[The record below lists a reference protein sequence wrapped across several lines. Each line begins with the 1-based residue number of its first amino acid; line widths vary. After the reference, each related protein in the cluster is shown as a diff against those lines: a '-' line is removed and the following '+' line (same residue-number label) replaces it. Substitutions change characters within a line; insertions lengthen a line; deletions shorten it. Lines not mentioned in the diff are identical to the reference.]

1 VTFDP
6 DHVLALLEQKLTR
19 SVIAE
24 RLGVRPKSVPRIIE
38 SARKA
43 KSQPKN
49 DIPEKSKLTS
59 AKLWTDEE
67 IAEAEDLLERGWRQV
82 DIAQKLG
89 RSESSVNS
97 KLYSLEHQNRVP
109 PDRIAEAEARREAS
123 WRRNTTALLMG
134 DPPPGY
140 SARDRRGM

>member
-1 VTFDP
+1 MTFDP

-24 RLGVRPKSVPRIIE
+24 RLGVRPNSVPRIIE

-49 DIPEKSKLTS
+49 EIPEKSKLTS
-59 AKLWTDEE
+59 AK
-67 IAEAEDLLERGWRQV
+67 
-82 DIAQKLG
+82 
-89 RSESSVNS
+89 SSVNS